1 MEGVAEAVTLA
12 AQQVHANFPRTW
24 THERDERCADWLLPA
39 GVTWQSL
46 VQKSQPEQKISSAL
60 EERIRALK
68 DYGEYSTLSA
78 DIATLNLDETLALQ
92 EQLKKWGCDSNKA
105 KGDKPKHWQALQKRL
120 KELRKQSQ

>member
-1 MEGVAEAVTLA
+1 M
-12 AQQVHANFPRTW
+12 
-24 THERDERCADWLLPA
+24 
-39 GVTWQSL
+39 
-46 VQKSQPEQKISSAL
+46 

-78 DIATLNLDETLALQ
+78 DIATLNLDEALALQ
-92 EQLKKWGCDSNKA
+92 EQLKKWGCDSKKA